1 MKKYLQKFDTLGL
14 ILLVA
19 AVIWYSV
26 ANIWDKWNIGL
37 AIAGAAL
44 LLIGLAA
51 NYRQILSTLGKRST
65 KHASNY
71 VVSVFLVV
79 AVVVGLNYIGQKHPK
94 RFDMTAIGRYTL
106 APQTVQVLGKLKNNV
121 EIKAFFPGGEHA
133 PLKELLTE
141 YRTESSRIRH
151 EFIDPDKHPE
161 SAKSYNVTAYG
172 VSQNPFTGSSTK
184 FGTVIVLYGDK
195 IEKIEKRSEEVKEE
209 DLTNAIIRAG
219 RTEAKR
225 VYFVQGH
232 GEKDPSDAEQ
242 SGYSEMKKKLEEQG
256 YKVDMLN
263 LASQGKVPDDAKVII
278 LAGPTTAP
286 FPQELQLIND
296 FLNQK
301 NGGLLLMADPPPA
314 PSFEAFLK
322 EWGLKADNDFVLDIS
337 GVGRFYGAGPSIPV
351 VLKYESHKIT
361 DRLKNTMTFFPL
373 VRSLQPEA
381 TAPNGVK
388 VDVLF
393 KSNENSWGETTL
405 GTKSA
410 SYEPKTDLKG
420 PLPLAVAIT
429 KEIKPSSDKSPAL
442 TSRMVV
448 VGTSNFSI
456 NSYFQEQGNGNLMMN
471 MVSWLSEDEDL
482 ISIRPKDPQDRRML
496 LTQSQISM
504 LRLYAI
510 ILLPGLALVAGIIVV
525 VKRRRR

>member
-1 MKKYLQKFDTLGL
+1 MKKHLQKFDTLGL

-26 ANIWDKWNIGL
+26 ADIWDKWNVGL
-37 AIAGAAL
+37 AIVGGTL
-44 LLIGLAA
+44 LLIGIAA
-51 NYRQILSTLGKRST
+51 NYRQIISSLGKRSA
-65 KHASNY
+65 KHAGNY
-71 VVSVFLVV
+71 VVSVILVV

-94 RFDMTAIGRYTL
+94 RFDMTAAGRFTL

-121 EIKAFFPGGEHA
+121 EIKAFFQGGENA
-133 PLKELLTE
+133 PSKELLTE
-141 YRTESSRIRH
+141 YRTASSRIRY

-161 SAKSYNVTAYG
+161 SAKYYNVTTY
-172 VSQNPFTGSSTK
+172 
-184 FGTVIVLYGDK
+184 GTVIVLYGDK
-195 IEKIEKRSEEVKEE
+195 TEKIENRLGGIREE
-209 DLTNAIIRAG
+209 DLTNAIIRVG
-219 RTEAKR
+219 RSVAKK

-232 GEKDPSDAEQ
+232 GEKDVTDAEQ
-242 SGYSEMKKKLEEQG
+242 TGYSEVKKKLEEQG
-256 YKVDMLN
+256 YKVESLN
-263 LASQGKVPDDAKVII
+263 LASQGKVPDDAKVIV

-301 NGGLLLMADPPPA
+301 NGGLLLMVDPPPA
-314 PSFEAFLK
+314 PAFEAFLK
-322 EWGLKADNDFVLDIS
+322 EWGVKPDNDFVLDIS

-373 VRSLQPEA
+373 VRSLQPET

-410 SYEPKTDLKG
+410 SFDTKSDLKG

-429 KEIKPSSDKSPAL
+429 KEIKPSSDKGPAM
-442 TSRMVV
+442 TSRMVA
-448 VGTSNFSI
+448 VGTSNFPI
-456 NSYFQEQGNGNLMMN
+456 NSYLQEQGNGNLFMN

-510 ILLPGLALVAGIIVV
+510 VLLPGLVLVAGIIVV
-525 VKRRRR
+525 MKRRRR